1 MDVISAKNSHNI
13 GRLWPSHS
21 YEPYE
26 RRANRLAA
34 KYFSKNYGVNW
45 FSPYPNSN
53 STWTIADYYPLC
65 NMKKISCLRLREDFR
80 G

>member
-1 MDVISAKNSHNI
+1 MAGTLTIELRWWRPARTAS
-13 GRLWPSHS
+13 RLRRSHS

-45 FSPYPNSN
+45 LSPYPNSN
-53 STWTIADYYPLC
+53 SPWTIADYYPL
-65 NMKKISCLRLREDFR
+65 
-80 G
+80 